1 MNATKR
7 DPKQPFRSL
16 ANYLADKRR
25 REAAERR
32 GVLAAFLQAP
42 TLTEARRL
50 AYGAK

>member
-1 MNATKR
+1 MIKR

-16 ANYLADKRR
+16 ANYLADAKHRA
-25 REAAERR
+25 AAEKR
-32 GVLAAFLQAP
+32 GCLAAFLQAP